1 VLVLPFVNGFVD
13 RHGRVRYY
21 FRRRGHRNVRL
32 PGLPG
37 SPEFM
42 RAYEAAIGNA
52 EPIVIGASRSRV
64 GTVAAVV
71 GMYLASAAFAGL
83 ADETRRTRRNI
94 LERFREAHGDKRI
107 AAIER
112 KHVQALIDAKA
123 ATPSAARN
131 LLAVIRLLMQF
142 AIDAGIRA
150 DDPTIGVTRAKI
162 KGDGYA
168 TWAEHHIAAFE
179 VRHPIGTTARLALAL
194 LLGTGQRR
202 GDVVRMGRQHVIS
215 ASDARRP
222 GSRSGYLHTG
232 FARRYAG
239 AWRKRD
245 ARCMRS
251 PRFPGIGRCASCSA
265 IPMPWIKCISRA
277 RQSNASGT
285 IGLQTARNR
294 STNRVRGAKVV
305 ATVRL

>member
-1 VLVLPFVNGFVD
+1 
-13 RHGRVRYY
+13 
-21 FRRRGHRNVRL
+21 
-32 PGLPG
+32 
-37 SPEFM
+37 
-42 RAYEAAIGNA
+42 
-52 EPIVIGASRSRV
+52 
-64 GTVAAVV
+64 
-71 GMYLASAAFAGL
+71 
-83 ADETRRTRRNI
+83 
-94 LERFREAHGDKRI
+94 
-107 AAIER
+107 
-112 KHVQALIDAKA
+112 VQALIDAKA

-162 KGDGYA
+162 KGDGYI

-179 VRHPIGTTARLALAL
+179 VRHPIGTMARLALAL

-202 GDVVRMGRQHVIS
+202 GDVVRMGRQHVRGDMIAVRQQKTSKPLMIPIGDELRAAIEAMPADGLTFLTTAASPSPRPASPTIS

-265 IPMPWIKCISRA
+265 IPMPWIKCIWRA

-285 IGLQTARNR
+285 IGLQTARTR
-294 STNRVRGAKVV
+294 STNRG
-305 ATVRL
+305 L